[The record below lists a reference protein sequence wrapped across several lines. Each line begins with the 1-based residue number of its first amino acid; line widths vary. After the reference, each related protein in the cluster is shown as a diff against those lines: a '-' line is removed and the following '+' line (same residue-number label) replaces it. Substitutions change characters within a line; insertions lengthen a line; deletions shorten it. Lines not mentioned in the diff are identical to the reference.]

1 MMKKE
6 RASARA
12 RRDAHRGKGANAER
26 THHGHS
32 HGLFVDVRTAFSRSG
47 LLRHHGTG
55 YPHGQAT
62 AAGPRRPARA
72 RRPDA
77 EPRSWET
84 EGGELPSGTWHPGG
98 GLFSVLAGSDPHAAG
113 PEGLRANGGKA
124 RHGHADAGPWGTTA
138 WPTAGRAQR
147 FADVAL
153 PCAALVKVPTSLGCT
168 GIPRWR
174 GHLTGGLRAAR
185 LLIHAPT
192 H

>member
-6 RASARA
+6 RASAREKGCSSRERSERRADAPRPLSRALRGRENSVLPLWAPTPPRNWLPA
-12 RRDAHRGKGANAER
+12 RTGDSGRSPQTCTGQAPRRRATELGDGGRGAAER
-26 THHGHS
+26 H
-32 HGLFVDVRTAFSRSG
+32 VA
-47 LLRHHGTG
+47 
-55 YPHGQAT
+55 
-62 AAGPRRPARA
+62 
-72 RRPDA
+72 
-77 EPRSWET
+77 
-84 EGGELPSGTWHPGG
+84 PGG

-124 RHGHADAGPWGTTA
+124 RHGHADAGPWGANA

-185 LLIHAPT
+185 LLVHAPT